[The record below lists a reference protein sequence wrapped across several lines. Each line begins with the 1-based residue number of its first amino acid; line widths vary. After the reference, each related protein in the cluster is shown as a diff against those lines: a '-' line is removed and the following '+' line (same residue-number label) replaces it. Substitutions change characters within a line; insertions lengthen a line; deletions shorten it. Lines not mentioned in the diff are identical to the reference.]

1 MDITYL
7 DAELMEQM
15 CHRLAMAIFDTTD
28 DPIAPFQ
35 NHTTALLESALNLS
49 KATFDGKDL
58 YPSLLDKA
66 TILYYT
72 LIKNHPF
79 QNGNKRIATATLFVF
94 LYINKHW
101 IDAGK
106 KEIAD
111 QTLFI
116 AESKPSDRD
125 QVLNIAKSWLK
136 EHLVLLD
143 GGFLL

>member
-1 MDITYL
+1 
-7 DAELMEQM
+7 MEQM

-28 DPIAPFQ
+28 DPIAPFK
-35 NHTTALLESALNLS
+35 NHTTALLESALNLP

-58 YPSLLDKA
+58 YPSLFDKA

-72 LIKNHPF
+72 LTKNHPF

-94 LYINKHW
+94 LYINNHW

-111 QTLFI
+111 KTLFI

-125 QVLNIAKSWLK
+125 KVLDMVRNWLK
-136 EHLVLLD
+136 EHLVSMDESL
-143 GGFLL
+143 